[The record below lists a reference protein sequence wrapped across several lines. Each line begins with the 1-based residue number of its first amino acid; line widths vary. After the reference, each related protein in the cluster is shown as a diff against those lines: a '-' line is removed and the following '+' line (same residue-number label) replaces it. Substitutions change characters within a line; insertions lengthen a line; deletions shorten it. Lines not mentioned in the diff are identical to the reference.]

1 MSAKVIII
9 GIDSMDSILL
19 NKFIEELP
27 NFKQLKH
34 ECPNLYLKSVFPPD
48 SDTAWASIYTGL
60 NPAKHGVVNFV
71 DPLQKSIHLQTKEG
85 EADLIRGNTLWDILT
100 KHGYKSCILLPH
112 IAYPPWDING
122 IMISRSRIK
131 DDVISIPEMPNSY
144 NLNELNA
151 LKGVPK
157 KDKNSLSRF
166 IRSYKNLVNNE
177 TDLFIKMLRSSEWD
191 IFFCYSSALD
201 AIQHYFW
208 DLCEDDK
215 MQPNPFSNTIKEFY
229 MLYDSMVGKLISSIN
244 DNTTVIILSDHG
256 HTGRPK
262 KNININRILKDN
274 NFIKQKTETS
284 TGKIYRGVAT
294 IITEIICRYN
304 LGWLVSKFFKI
315 APNANKLYPKS
326 PIDESSSLAYTT
338 DLSGIKSYTYGG
350 IIINRNM
357 VRSTDDVQNVRTAII
372 NMLKKELKDKID
384 WITEREKMYTGKYIN
399 KYPDI
404 LLQLQQGYGIG
415 NKIDVPVISDA
426 GISDIVPGSHR
437 GDTPILFIHNSKKKI
452 SRKDIELVD
461 IAPTVLDLFNID
473 WTQYGF
479 DGSSI
484 F

>member
-166 IRSYKNLVNNE
+166 IL
-177 TDLFIKMLRSSEWD
+177 
-191 IFFCYSSALD
+191 
-201 AIQHYFW
+201 
-208 DLCEDDK
+208 
-215 MQPNPFSNTIKEFY
+215 
-229 MLYDSMVGKLISSIN
+229 
-244 DNTTVIILSDHG
+244 
-256 HTGRPK
+256 
-262 KNININRILKDN
+262 
-274 NFIKQKTETS
+274 
-284 TGKIYRGVAT
+284 
-294 IITEIICRYN
+294 
-304 LGWLVSKFFKI
+304 
-315 APNANKLYPKS
+315 
-326 PIDESSSLAYTT
+326 
-338 DLSGIKSYTYGG
+338 
-350 IIINRNM
+350 
-357 VRSTDDVQNVRTAII
+357 
-372 NMLKKELKDKID
+372 
-384 WITEREKMYTGKYIN
+384 
-399 KYPDI
+399 
-404 LLQLQQGYGIG
+404 
-415 NKIDVPVISDA
+415 
-426 GISDIVPGSHR
+426 
-437 GDTPILFIHNSKKKI
+437 
-452 SRKDIELVD
+452 
-461 IAPTVLDLFNID
+461 
-473 WTQYGF
+473 
-479 DGSSI
+479 
-484 F
+484 